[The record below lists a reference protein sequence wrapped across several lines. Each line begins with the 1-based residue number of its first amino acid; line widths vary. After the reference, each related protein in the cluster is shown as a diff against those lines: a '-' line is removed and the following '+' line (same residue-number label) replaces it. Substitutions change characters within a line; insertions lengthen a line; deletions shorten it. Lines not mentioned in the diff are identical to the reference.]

1 MLTLDMQPAQ
11 ELRGM
16 QGADWWCLDL
26 QLSEVSATSC
36 VHVLTSFQLY
46 FFPALSSKRETAG
59 RIHC

>member
-26 QLSEVSATSC
+26 QLSEVSAT
-36 VHVLTSFQLY
+36 
-46 FFPALSSKRETAG
+46 PALSSKRETAG